1 MRQSKQDLER
11 QVTAL
16 QQRVDNLTR
25 MNGILRKLVLSIS
38 KSNGS
43 TTQPLPKEPDKRV
56 LH

>member
-1 MRQSKQDLER
+1 MGQSKQDLQR
-11 QVTAL
+11 QVDAL

-38 KSNGS
+38 KSND
-43 TTQPLPKEPDKRV
+43 TTTKESQKTDKRM